1 MNTKASS
8 STVLVAAVAWFVLV
22 TTAIEASLAREAEAL
37 LQWKSSLQT
46 QSLSSWAPNQTQC
59 LWVGIS
65 CNNAGSVTQ
74 INLPNAGL
82 QGKLDNFNFSSF
94 PNLTH
99 INLSSSNLSGDIPAL
114 VGTLSKLT
122 VLDLSMN
129 QLSGAI
135 PQEICNLT
143 NLAKLWLSDNL
154 LMGHIPSNIKNLIHL
169 TDLMLSNNQISSTI
183 PEEVGMLQS
192 LTQLSLF
199 GNRLVGKVPPSL
211 GNLTNLQDLYL
222 DDNELSGPIPKE
234 IGSLTNMVQLG
245 MVENHLVGSIPSG
258 IGNLTNLTYLYLY
271 RNNLSGS
278 IPREIWNLNNLVGL
292 SLLGNPL
299 TGRIPS
305 TIGNLTVLE
314 RLILGGCR
322 LSGSIPTK
330 EMENFTRLREF
341 DVSGNNLY
349 GHLPKEICKGGS
361 LERFIVLDNRFEGPI
376 PASFRNCTNL
386 FRVRLERNQLTGN
399 ISQAFGVYPNLNYF
413 DASTNNLYGELSPNW
428 GRCTNLTV
436 LAFSSNNI
444 TGSIPPEIGQLSRL
458 GKLDISSNFL
468 VGEIPKELE
477 SLLSLLSLNL
487 SSNQLSHMVPSQ
499 LGSLSKL
506 ETLDLSA
513 NRLSGPVP
521 EQIGFLSKLWLLS
534 LSKNNFN
541 GRIPSNLPSNLQLL
555 DLSHNSLTGEIPSR
569 LGSLLMLR
577 DLNLSHN
584 MLSGSIP
591 SGVARK
597 ESLVS
602 LDLSYNQLE
611 GPLPDGIAIE
621 RTSPE
626 AFQNNRGLC
635 GNTKL
640 LHPCYSSSTGHGP
653 THKFVVLVIVVAS
666 LALFLIIGFVG
677 VLYFLKNRKK
687 CTERKTEET
696 SNEEMD
702 IFSVLSYKGSDL
714 YNDIIKATEDFD
726 DKYCIGK
733 GGYGNVY
740 KAEVP
745 TDHVLAIKKIHSFEN
760 EDVAAQDA
768 FRNEIQVLT
777 QIRHR
782 NIVRLYGFCLH
793 AQHKFLIYEFIER
806 GSLASF
812 LSSSQGAVELDW
824 IKRVKVI
831 KGVAHALSY
840 MHHDCIPPLV
850 HRDIST
856 NNILL
861 TSDFEACVSDFGTAR
876 LLKPDSSNW
885 TTLAGTYGCIAP
897 ELAYTMR
904 VTEKCDVF
912 SFGVVAL
919 EIMMGRHSGDVI
931 YSLSTSHGRNTLLK
945 DVLDQRLPYPVDDV
959 ANEVILTMVFA
970 LACLEE
976 HPQSRPTMRYISQEL
991 STCMP
996 PLLVSFKTVTLSQLM
1011 DLKV

>member
-1 MNTKASS
+1 MNTKALSS
-8 STVLVAAVAWFVLV
+8 SVLVAAIAWLILV
-22 TTAIEASLAREAEAL
+22 TTALEASVVGEAEAL
-37 LQWKSSLQT
+37 LQWKSSLET
-46 QSLSSWAPNQTQC
+46 QSLSSWSPNQTKC

-65 CNNAGSVTQ
+65 CNHAGSVTQ
-74 INLPNAGL
+74 INLPNAAL
-82 QGKLDNFNFSSF
+82 HGKLDNFNFSSF
-94 PNLTH
+94 PNLTN
-99 INLSSSNLSGDIPAL
+99 INLSSSNISGDIPAL
-114 VGTLSKLT
+114 LGTLSKLT
-122 VLDLSMN
+122 FLDLSMN
-129 QLSGAI
+129 QLSGPI

-143 NLAKLWLSDNL
+143 KLVELWMFDNL
-154 LMGHIPSNIKNLIHL
+154 LMGPIPSNIKNLIHL
-169 TDLMLSNNQISSTI
+169 TQLMLSNNQISGTI
-183 PEEVGMLQS
+183 PEEVGMLES
-192 LTQLSLF
+192 LTQLSLYI
-199 GNRLVGKVPPSL
+199 NRLVGKVPPSL
-211 GNLTNLQDLYL
+211 GNLTNLQGLYL
-222 DDNELSGPIPKE
+222 DFNELSGPIPKE
-234 IGSLTNMVQLG
+234 IGSLINLVELG
-245 MVENHLVGSIPSG
+245 MPGNHLVGSIPSG

-271 RNNLSGS
+271 GNNLSGS
-278 IPREIWNLNNLVGL
+278 IPREMWNLNNLVEL
-292 SLLGNPL
+292 SLLDNSL
-299 TGRIPS
+299 TGGIPS
-305 TIGNLTVLE
+305 AIGNLTKLE
-314 RLILGGCR
+314 RLILGGCW

-330 EMENFTRLREF
+330 EMENFTRLHDF

-349 GHLPKEICKGGS
+349 GHLPKEICKGRS
-361 LERFIVLDNRFEGPI
+361 LERFIAFNNQFQGPI
-376 PASFRNCTNL
+376 PVSLTNCTSL
-386 FRVRLERNQLTGN
+386 IRIRLQGNQLTGN
-399 ISQAFGVYPNLNYF
+399 ISQAFGVYQNLLYI
-413 DASTNNLYGELSPNW
+413 DASNNNLYGELSPNW
-428 GRCTNLTV
+428 GKCTNLTV
-436 LAFSSNNI
+436 LAFSSNKI
-444 TGSIPPEIGQLSRL
+444 TGSIPLEIGQLSRL
-458 GKLDISSNFL
+458 GMLDISSNFL

-477 SLLSLLSLNL
+477 MSSSLLRLNL

-499 LGSLSKL
+499 LGRLSKL

-521 EQIGFLSKLWLLS
+521 EEIGFLSKLWLLS

-555 DLSHNSLTGEIPSR
+555 DLSHNSLTGEIPAQ
-569 LGSLLMLR
+569 LGSLLMLVN
-577 DLNLSHN
+577 LNLSHN

-591 SGVARK
+591 SGLGRK
-597 ESLVS
+597 ESLAS

-621 RTSPE
+621 RASPE

-635 GNTKL
+635 GNKKL
-640 LHPCYSSSTGHGP
+640 LHPCYSSSTGNGP
-653 THKFVVLVIVVAS
+653 THKFVVLVIVMVC

-687 CTERKTEET
+687 CTERKAEET
-696 SNEEMD
+696 SNEEKD
-702 IFSVLSYKGSDL
+702 IFSVLNYNGSDL
-714 YNDIIKATEDFD
+714 YNDIIRATEDFD
-726 DKYCIGK
+726 EKYCIGK

-740 KAEVP
+740 KADVP

-782 NIVRLYGFCLH
+782 NIVRLYGFCFH
-793 AQHKFLIYEFIER
+793 EQHKFLIYEFIER
-806 GSLASF
+806 GSLASC
-812 LSSSQGAVELDW
+812 LRSNQGAVELDW
-824 IKRVKVI
+824 IKRVKVV

-861 TSDFEACVSDFGTAR
+861 TSNFEACVSDFGTAR

-897 ELAYTMR
+897 ELAYTMS

-919 EIMMGRHSGDVI
+919 EIMMGRHPGDVI
-931 YSLSTSHGRNTLLK
+931 YSLSTSHGRNMLLK
-945 DVLDQRLPYPVDDV
+945 DVLDQRLPPPSDDV

-970 LACLEE
+970 LACLQE
-976 HPQSRPTMRYISQEL
+976 HPQSRPNMRLISQEL

-996 PLLVSFKTVTLSQLM
+996 PLPVSFNMATLSQLM
-1011 DLKV
+1011 GLKV